1 MGGDGAE
8 AAALSRGRGGDAAA
22 RSLPAAAAG
31 RGAGSAARPGENR
44 EGRAGG
50 VGAGPPP
57 GAGGRRSLRAA
68 PTTPSFPSL
77 QAPEARGTASA
88 EAPGESA
95 AGGGAGLR
103 AVSRRRARRLSAPR
117 PAAAPWGR
125 YCASERCYGTARR
138 GSAPRERNLRA
149 ETGGNRRGSG
159 RQLAWTPGC
168 APAP

>member
-1 MGGDGAE
+1 MRLLGAFLRLLL
-8 AAALSRGRGGDAAA
+8 AGALGAPPAPVRTGREE
-22 RSLPAAAAG
+22 R
-31 RGAGSAARPGENR
+31 
-44 EGRAGG
+44 GG

-68 PTTPSFPSL
+68 PTTPAFPSL

-117 PAAAPWGR
+117 PAAAPRGR

-138 GSAPRERNLRA
+138 GSAPGERNLRA